1 MYLNRIKPYTAMSL
15 LTSQQK
21 QKLFQEVQELRRKR
35 EEEKRI
41 RLQVERE
48 NKRKQINEH
57 QRLQKLI
64 AEDNK
69 AKAEKDA
76 LRAFKCSLL
85 SFRIYQTNLIER
97 GFVED
102 ELYTTRKEL
111 QDAEDRGEGKL
122 NWAAFDNLVESTK
135 ILFKL

>member
-1 MYLNRIKPYTAMSL
+1 MILEWGDIKCVHCTKIQTNLIPI
-15 LTSQQK
+15 
-21 QKLFQEVQELRRKR
+21 RR
-35 EEEKRI
+35 EI
-41 RLQVERE
+41 L
-48 NKRKQINEH
+48 

-122 NWAAFDNLVESTK
+122 NWATFDDLVKRTK